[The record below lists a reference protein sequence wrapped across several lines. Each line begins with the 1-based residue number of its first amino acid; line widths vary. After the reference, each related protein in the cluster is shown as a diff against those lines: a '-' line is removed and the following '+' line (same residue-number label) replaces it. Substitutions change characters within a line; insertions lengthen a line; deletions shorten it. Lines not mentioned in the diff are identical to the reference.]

1 MDVPV
6 AFAIAIAF
14 AASVWATMSGA
25 GEVYY
30 DSIAMFVF
38 LLLAAR
44 YLQSAAQA
52 KAVRAVERLARLAPA
67 AERVPGFPTTRATEK
82 VAVRAARRRSCIG
95 AGRVTDSCRRLRR

>member
-1 MDVPV
+1 
-6 AFAIAIAF
+6 
-14 AASVWATMSGA
+14 MSGA

-52 KAVRAVERLARLAPA
+52 KAVRAVERLAGSLQQSPNACPA
-67 AERVPGFPTTRATEK
+67 FQRRVRRKRCGG
-82 VAVRAARRRSCIG
+82 AAACRRSCIG
-95 AGRVTDSCRRLRR
+95 AGRSPIPADGCVVEGASRVDEAL